1 VEEYVTRRE
10 FLEFKK
16 QIEQRTEEIPA
27 INVNVASQD
36 VVTRL
41 DVLEQ
46 GQKRLERGQKE
57 LKQELKTVSDTWLET
72 LQGHYNDHTVRFE
85 KVESTMATKD
95 DLAKMKED
103 IIDAIRKYSQP
114 GKN

>member
-16 QIEQRTEEIPA
+16 QIEQKTEEIPA

-46 GQKRLERGQKE
+46 GQRE

-72 LQGHYNDHTVRFE
+72 LQEHYNDHTARFE
-85 KVESTMATKD
+85 KIESTMATKD